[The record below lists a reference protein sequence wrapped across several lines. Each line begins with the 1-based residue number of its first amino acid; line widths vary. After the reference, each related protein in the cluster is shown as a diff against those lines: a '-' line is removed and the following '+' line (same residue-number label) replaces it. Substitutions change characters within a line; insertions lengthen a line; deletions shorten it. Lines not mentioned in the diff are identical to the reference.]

1 MRGKLAKIWSQLA
14 PSLLIMIML
23 RSRDTHMRLSP
34 HLLVL
39 GVALAAKFGAGD
51 AAVRISVASEEAVS
65 QTQPTYA
72 SWNIDSSCNRG
83 FHHIN
88 FTNQNLLAAARGLRP
103 SKLRFGGSGND
114 NLIYGLT
121 PGDNLIYILTLN
133 LSSSPRSFMRP
144 RAQAHPNA
152 PACRAR

>member
-1 MRGKLAKIWSQLA
+1 MAIPIHWLSFLLLAVLFCSVGAATVGIQVISQQKIN
-14 PSLLIMIML
+14 
-23 RSRDTHMRLSP
+23 
-34 HLLVL
+34 VL
-39 GVALAAKFGAGD
+39 
-51 AAVRISVASEEAVS
+51 E
-65 QTQPTYA
+65 PTYA

-133 LSSSPRSFMRP
+133 LSSSPRSSVRP
-144 RAQAHPNA
+144 RAQAHRNA